1 LFLSAIEN
9 DTNYS
14 PLSLIIIADKML
26 LMADTTGHIE
36 RVTAFYGEVGR
47 TRYRAALVRQ
57 SGTDLYFWSL
67 YDRPGTLICI
77 DLIDRTR
84 KVFRNVV
91 GGHRTL
97 HASGD
102 AHTRVE
108 MMTGT
113 KRSKET
119 LRKISIWL
127 DFEITI
133 PLDSVPA
140 EAPAHAP
147 WTEVNREIVLRSGDF
162 ENAAGVNLIFCLA
175 APGTTAKLQER
186 WNHQWVLDGG
196 RTIVVGAERIAYPRE
211 KLLRPR
217 ARARSRR

>member
-14 PLSLIIIADKML
+14 LLSLIIIADKML
-26 LMADTTGHIE
+26 LMAGTTRRIA
-36 RVTAFYGEVGR
+36 RVTAFYGEVGC
-47 TRYRAALVRQ
+47 TRYRAALVKQ
-57 SGTDLYFWSL
+57 SGADLYVCSWQ
-67 YDRPGTLICI
+67 DAQGTLIYV
-77 DLIDRTR
+77 DLVDRTR
-84 KVFRNVV
+84 KIFREVV

-119 LRKISIWL
+119 LRKISIWR

-133 PLDSVPA
+133 PLDSIPS
-140 EAPAHAP
+140 EAPENWP
-147 WTEVNREIVLRSGDF
+147 WEEATREIVLRSADF

-175 APGTTAKLQER
+175 TPGATAKLQER
-186 WNHQWVLDGG
+186 WDHHWVLDGG

>member
-1 LFLSAIEN
+1 MF
-9 DTNYS
+9 
-14 PLSLIIIADKML
+14 
-26 LMADTTGHIE
+26 LMADATRPIA

-47 TRYRAALVRQ
+47 TRYRAALLKQ
-57 SGTDLYFWSL
+57 SGTDLYFWGL
-67 YDRPGTLICI
+67 YDQPGTLIYI

-102 AHTRVE
+102 AYTRIE
-108 MMTGT
+108 MMAGT
-113 KRSKET
+113 KHAKET
-119 LRKISIWL
+119 LRKMSIWR

-147 WTEVNREIVLRSGDF
+147 WREVNREIVLRSGDF
-162 ENAAGVNLIFCLA
+162 KNAAGVNLIFCVA
-175 APGTTAKLQER
+175 APGTTANLQEC
-186 WNHQWVLDGG
+186 WDHHWVLDGG
-196 RTIVVGAERIAYPRE
+196 RTIVVGAERIAYSHE

-217 ARARSRR
+217 VRARSRR